1 MVPPTT
7 LDARTADADCTLKNR
22 RPMIFRMLAAGGC
35 AAHSQ
40 ATSVCQFFEKLPH
53 LTELQKGMV
62 CPGTGMARPEP
73 D

>member
-1 MVPPTT
+1 
-7 LDARTADADCTLKNR
+7 
-22 RPMIFRMLAAGGC
+22 MIFRMLAAGGC